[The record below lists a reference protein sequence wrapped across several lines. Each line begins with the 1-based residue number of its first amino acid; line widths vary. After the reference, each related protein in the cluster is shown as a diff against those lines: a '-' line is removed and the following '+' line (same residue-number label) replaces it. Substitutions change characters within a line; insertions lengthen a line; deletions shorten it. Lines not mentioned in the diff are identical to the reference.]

1 MDAAIGSISTAQVPV
16 GARASSPVPRVEEAP
31 AVPSTNAERSS
42 AETRLTAER
51 SVEKDSATGS
61 LIYRLVDLSSG
72 IVTIQTPSDAR
83 LKLRAYIDG
92 VRAQQANPAVEVR
105 A

>member
-1 MDAAIGSISTAQVPV
+1 MDAAIGSVTTVQPQK
-16 GARASSPVPRVEEAP
+16 ARPSESAPRVEAP
-31 AVPSTNAERSS
+31 APES
-42 AETRLTAER
+42 AAISRADSRLTAER
-51 SVEKDSATGS
+51 SVEKDAATGS

-92 VRAQQANPAVEVR
+92 VMAYQAQPAVEVS